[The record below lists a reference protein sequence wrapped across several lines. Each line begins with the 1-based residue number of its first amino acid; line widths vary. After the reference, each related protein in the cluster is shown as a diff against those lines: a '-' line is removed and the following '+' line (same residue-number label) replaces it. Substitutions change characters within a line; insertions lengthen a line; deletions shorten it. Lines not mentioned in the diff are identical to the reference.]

1 MDCSILRI
9 QSALNLLR
17 ENHNN
22 MNNEQKGFPLIL
34 VIIAIIVGGGLLR
47 EFDFETFR
55 FRKVGLGIVYLIT
68 FVATVAV
75 IIRGRIVKK

>member
-1 MDCSILRI
+1 M
-9 QSALNLLR
+9 
-17 ENHNN
+17 E
-22 MNNEQKGFPLIL
+22 NEQKGFPLIL

-75 IIRGRIVKK
+75 IIRSRIVKK

>member
-1 MDCSILRI
+1 M
-9 QSALNLLR
+9 
-17 ENHNN
+17 E
-22 MNNEQKGFPLIL
+22 NEQKGFPIIL

-68 FVATVAV
+68 FVATVTV
-75 IIRGRIVKK
+75 MVRGRIVKR

>member
-1 MDCSILRI
+1 M
-9 QSALNLLR
+9 
-17 ENHNN
+17 E
-22 MNNEQKGFPLIL
+22 NEQKGFPLIL
-34 VIIAIIVGGGLLR
+34 IIIAIIVGGGLLR

-75 IIRGRIVKK
+75 IIRNRIVKR

>member
-1 MDCSILRI
+1 M
-9 QSALNLLR
+9 QK
-17 ENHNN
+17 
-22 MNNEQKGFPLIL
+22 EQKGFPLIL

-55 FRKVGLGIVYLIT
+55 FRKVGLGIIYLIT

-75 IIRGRIVKK
+75 IVRGRIVKR